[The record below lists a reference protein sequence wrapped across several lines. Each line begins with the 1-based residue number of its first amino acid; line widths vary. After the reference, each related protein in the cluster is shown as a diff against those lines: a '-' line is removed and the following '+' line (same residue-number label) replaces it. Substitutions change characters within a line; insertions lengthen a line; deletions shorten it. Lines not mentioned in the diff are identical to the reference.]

1 MQVLPQV
8 SLIQCMCCCEEKP
21 RSSVTVC
28 RKNHALCAACA
39 ERLGRVDCL
48 FCNPYSPQKP
58 EGPAISWTEKV
69 KILRDV
75 CAGLLLVCIRFV
87 TCFMALTYLGK
98 CFVYLYLIC
107 NPDEDLDW
115 FGWDRLDMCLGEALI
130 GLFVGMMLVGMCCG
144 PAR

>member
-1 MQVLPQV
+1 M
-8 SLIQCMCCCEEKP
+8 
-21 RSSVTVC
+21 
-28 RKNHALCAACA
+28 CAA
-39 ERLGRVDCL
+39 L
-48 FCNPYSPQKP
+48 
-58 EGPAISWTEKV
+58 
-69 KILRDV
+69 IL
-75 CAGLLLVCIRFV
+75 ACIRLA
-87 TCFMALTYLGK
+87 TCFLTLTYFGK

>member
-69 KILRDV
+69 KIENPHSKSTLYQELDT
-75 CAGLLLVCIRFV
+75 GGI
-87 TCFMALTYLGK
+87 M
-98 CFVYLYLIC
+98 VYIMKFPKGIE
-107 NPDEDLDW
+107 N
-115 FGWDRLDMCLGEALI
+115 G
-130 GLFVGMMLVGMCCG
+130 V
-144 PAR
+144 